1 MPKSEKVD
9 QKMRERNRRPLNN
22 KTTHI
27 TEERAKPE
35 DATGGQ
41 KHGQNMKKTCPNNEK
56 KGGKVDQA
64 MLENTCRNPSERY
77 RKVMEIRCQSKQ

>member
-9 QKMRERNRRPLNN
+9 QKMRERNRRSLNN

-27 TEERAKPE
+27 TEERAKPD

-41 KHGQNMKKTCPNNEK
+41 KHVQNMKQNAQIMKKRAEK
-56 KGGKVDQA
+56 
-64 MLENTCRNPSERY
+64 
-77 RKVMEIRCQSKQ
+77 

>member
-41 KHGQNMKKTCPNNEK
+41 KHVQNMRKHAQIMKKRAEK
-56 KGGKVDQA
+56 
-64 MLENTCRNPSERY
+64 
-77 RKVMEIRCQSKQ
+77 